1 MNRALKS
8 IFTAALLLGLTL
20 PLWGQAKVYTKRI
33 LLEDFPVKTTKV
45 VLAGQS
51 FLEMS
56 LREEIAGRWRI
67 SPYEFCSVE
76 DYEKQKTDNSYYF
89 LRLVGEDGIAFLEL
103 TKGGKPDEE
112 NNLKKSVEVCR
123 IPIAASD
130 VMSGDEIVFLG
141 AFIDILQKF
150 TEESIISDR
159 VGYTGLS
166 SYNRRPLKG
175 MTAWLDGE
183 RAADLYQNGIN
194 GDLIGVCIA
203 PTDIGLRSKCYKML
217 VSATTNEL
225 FYYGEQKYRG
235 PKDREFNDQEVKNFE
250 RRNAVVHR

>member
-8 IFTAALLLGLTL
+8 FFAAAFLLVLTL
-20 PLWGQAKVYTKRI
+20 PLWGQAKVYTKRV
-33 LLEDFPVKTTKV
+33 LLEDFPTKTTKV

-56 LREEIAGRWRI
+56 LREEIAARWRI
-67 SPYEFCSVE
+67 SPYEFCTAE
-76 DYEKQKTDNSYYF
+76 DYEKQKTNNSFYF
-89 LRLVGEDGIAFLEL
+89 LRLVSADGIAFLEL
-103 TKGGKPDEE
+103 TKGGKPDEQD
-112 NNLKKSVEVCR
+112 NLKKAVDVCR
-123 IPIAASD
+123 IPISASD
-130 VMSGDEIVFLG
+130 VMSGEEIVFIG
-141 AFIDILQKF
+141 AFIDIIQKF

-166 SYNRRPLKG
+166 SYNRRSLKD

-183 RAADLYQNGIN
+183 RTVELYQTGIN

-203 PTDIGLRSKCYKML
+203 PTEIGLRSKCYKML

-225 FYYGEQKYRG
+225 FYYSEQRYRG
-235 PKDREFNDQEVKNFE
+235 PADRAFTEKEAKSFE
-250 RRNAVVHR
+250 HRNAVVHR